1 MGVVNYKKKER
12 HPIDMITYQP
22 LWKTLNQR
30 NLSTY
35 DLIFKQGISANT
47 IHRMK
52 HGEPI
57 TTKTLNEL
65 CTILNCEVS
74 DVLEFRRDAEK
85 E

>member
-1 MGVVNYKKKER
+1 MVNYKKKER